1 MNNVQWLV
9 RNEITYCLV
18 NNCGTFFRLAPLEH
32 DLGIVKQSTDSI
44 GSARLPLSASQSCY
58 ARNYLLSCIL
68 LTVLSPPGRGGPC
81 GQPFGVGVG
90 VWKRRVDIL
99 FIPLP
104 LLTLLESSE
113 NWWENEGNPFKIV
126 RATANKFCPFLL
138 AHPQLLS

>member
-9 RNEITYCLV
+9 RNEITYCCLV

-68 LTVLSPPGRGGPC
+68 LTVLSPLGEEGLVASHLGWEW
-81 GQPFGVGVG
+81 GSGKEEWTLYSSLFPF
-90 VWKRRVDIL
+90 
-99 FIPLP
+99 
-104 LLTLLESSE
+104 
-113 NWWENEGNPFKIV
+113 
-126 RATANKFCPFLL
+126 
-138 AHPQLLS
+138 